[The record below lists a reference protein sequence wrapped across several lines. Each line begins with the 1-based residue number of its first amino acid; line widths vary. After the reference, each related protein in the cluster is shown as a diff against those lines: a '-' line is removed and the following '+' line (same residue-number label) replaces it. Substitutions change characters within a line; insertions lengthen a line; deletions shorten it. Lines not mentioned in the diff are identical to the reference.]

1 MADVR
6 LIGLSKRFRDGTD
19 ALLDL
24 NLDIAD
30 GEFLVLVG
38 PSGCG
43 KTTALRMIAGLADIT
58 AGEIRIGGR
67 LVNDVPP
74 SKRDIAMVF
83 QNYAL
88 YPHMTVRKNLEIGL
102 KLRGVSKPERETKVR
117 ETARVLGIEEYL
129 ERRPAKLS
137 GGQRQRVAMGRAI
150 VRDPAVF
157 LLDEPLSNLDAKL
170 RAEVR
175 AEIKQLQARLNT
187 TTIFVTH
194 DQVEAMT
201 MAHRI
206 AILRHGRLQQVGT
219 PSQLYTTPSNLFVAG
234 FIGSPAMN
242 FLQGQFGRDPAGT
255 TGLRY
260 TLDRPVWH
268 LAVPP
273 GQIESLSG
281 LIGEQA
287 IVGVRPEDMSI
298 APGPPDDPSWLAGK
312 VAFVE
317 LLGSDTLVYV
327 DVDVPPVV
335 TEQVAEAL
343 TADDGA
349 TVPAVSSQH
358 SARFCVRVPALVDFQ
373 PRALVHLAPT
383 RGSLHFFGPKTGEL
397 VATVQHG
404 DAAREPAQAGHPPNP
419 MAGGI
424 RQ

>member
-1 MADVR
+1 MAEVR
-6 LIGLSKRFRDGTD
+6 LIGLSKRFRDGTE
-19 ALLDL
+19 ALSDL
-24 NLDIAD
+24 TLDIAD

-43 KTTALRMIAGLADIT
+43 KTTALRMIAGLVDIS

-67 LVNDVPP
+67 VVNDIPP

-102 KLRGVSKPERETKVR
+102 KLRGVPKLEREKKVV
-117 ETARVLGIEEYL
+117 ETARILGIDDFL

-150 VRDPAVF
+150 VRDPEVF

-175 AEIKQLQARLNT
+175 AEIKLLQARLNT

-219 PSQLYTTPSNLFVAG
+219 PSELYTTPSNLFVAG

-242 FLQGQFGRDPAGT
+242 FLQGHLDSNPGGRA
-255 TGLRY
+255 GLRY
-260 TLDRPVWH
+260 TRDRPAWCLPLPPEENTS
-268 LAVPP
+268 LAGLL
-273 GQIESLSG
+273 GQ
-281 LIGEQA
+281 QV
-287 IVGVRPEDMSI
+287 IVGVRPEDMSV
-298 APGPPDDPSWLAGK
+298 APGPPDDPSGLVGT

-327 DVDVPPVV
+327 DVEAPPVV

-343 TADDGA
+343 TADDGQ
-349 TVPAVSSQH
+349 TTAVVGPRQ
-358 SARFCVRVPALVDFQ
+358 SARFCVRVPTLVDFR
-373 PRALVHLAPT
+373 PRTPVHLAPT
-383 RGSLHFFGPKTGEL
+383 KGSLHFFRPGTGEL
-397 VATVQHG
+397 VATVQ
-404 DAAREPAQAGHPPNP
+404 QAGAAQEKAQISYPPGP